1 MRYLG
6 IGALSAAV
14 LLLELTLTRVYSVT
28 QGYHFA
34 FLAVSLGLLGFGASG
49 TVLFVGREFLL
60 RKTRILLPLS
70 AFLFTLTTLGAYWA
84 INTIPFDS
92 YRLIVDREM
101 VGWMT
106 AFYVVQ
112 IVPFFFAG
120 LVLGGALIA
129 DPANVHRIYGSSL
142 VGAGAGSLFALGG
155 PSSAGPNGALVVVAV
170 LGALAFAALIHGK
183 TAKNIA
189 IAGIGVVALV
199 SGGILVPLAVKLEV
213 SPHKALPQLLRQQ
226 GARLE
231 ETKWNAFSRID
242 VVESVSLHQAPGLS
256 FSYSGTIPPQLAVT
270 VDADNATSI
279 TRSTKEEADFTEY
292 LPVAAA
298 FEILSA
304 PSVLIVEPGG
314 GLDILT
320 ALRHGAAEITALSS
334 NPIVADLLREQF
346 RSEIDAGI
354 LEVLAGNPRSFLS
367 RSNDRFD
374 LVIIALADSFRPVR
388 AGAFSLS
395 ENHVYTREAFS
406 AYFDH
411 LSPDGLLAATRW
423 VQVPPSEEMRMVATV
438 IEVLGDR
445 AGVRSE
451 RAIAALR
458 TLQTLTV
465 FARTEDFE
473 GRDLDALR
481 DFARTRQMDLSYLPG
496 IDPDELNRH
505 FVLPEEVYFQ
515 GITELLDESRRDDFY
530 AGTEFNV
537 KPLGDDRP
545 FFFHFFRWQQL
556 PDVVGQIG
564 KTFDPFGGAGFL
576 VILLFLGVSVAVSCV
591 LILLPLAI
599 ARAVPDAHPGGQGRV
614 FHWASLGYF
623 FMLGLAFLWI
633 ELPLMQRFILLL
645 DYPIYSFGIVL
656 FAILVFSGLGSIL
669 SGRLGRIRNWAPL
682 ILAVLAVVYGLGFL
696 PPMDLVLGLP
706 LAARVVV
713 AVVSIA
719 PIGLL
724 MGIPFPAG
732 IRAVEAIR
740 PELVPWLWGVNG
752 YASVMGSILAALIAL
767 EGGYSAVMLVAAV
780 AYAIAWALL
789 RLGMRSGVTA
799 RERTAR
805 IAPPPGS
812 TTPIGHHAAR

>member
-6 IGALSAAV
+6 IGAVSAAV
-14 LLLELTLTRVYSVT
+14 LLFELTLTRVYSVA

-49 TVLFVGREFLL
+49 TILFAGREYLL
-60 RKTRILLPLS
+60 RRTRILLPLS
-70 AFLFTLTTLGAYWA
+70 AFLFTLAALGAYWA
-84 INTIPFDS
+84 MNTIPFDS

-101 VGWMT
+101 IGWMT

-120 LVLGGALIA
+120 LVLGGALVA
-129 DPANVHRIYGSSL
+129 DPARVDRIYGSSL

-155 PSSAGPNGALVVVAV
+155 PSSTGPNGALLAVAV
-170 LGALAFAALIHGK
+170 LGAFALVMLIYRRT
-183 TAKNIA
+183 TANIA
-189 IAGIGVVALV
+189 VAGAGVAVLVV
-199 SGGILVPLAVKLEV
+199 SGVLVPLAVTLDV
-213 SPHKALPQLLRQQ
+213 SPYKALPQLLLQEGVQ
-226 GARLE
+226 LE
-231 ETKWNAFSRID
+231 VTKRNAFSRID
-242 VVESVSLHQAPGLS
+242 VVESGSLHQAPGLS
-256 FSYSGTIPPQLAVT
+256 FSYAGAIPPQRAVT
-270 VDADNATSI
+270 VDADNATTIS
-279 TRSTKEEADFTEY
+279 RSTKEEAEFSAY

-298 FEILSA
+298 FEIVSA
-304 PSVLIVEPGG
+304 PDVLVVEPGG

-320 ALRHGAAEITALSS
+320 ALHHGARSITALSG
-334 NPIVADLLREQF
+334 NPIVADLLRDQF
-346 RSEIDAGI
+346 RPEIDAGI
-354 LEVLAGNPRSFLS
+354 LEVLAGNPRSYLD
-367 RSNDRFD
+367 RSDRKFD
-374 LVIIALADSFRPVR
+374 LVIVSLADSFRPVR

-395 ENHVYTREAFS
+395 ENHVYTSDAFS

-411 LSPDGLLAATRW
+411 MSPDGLLAATRW

-438 IEVLGDR
+438 VEVLSDR
-445 AGVRSE
+445 PDVSAE

-465 FARTEDFE
+465 FARTEEFE

-481 DFARTRQMDLSYLPG
+481 TFARTRQMDLSYLPG
-496 IDPDELNRH
+496 ISPNELNQY
-505 FVLPEEVYFQ
+505 FVLPVEIYFR
-515 GITELLDESRRDDFY
+515 GITELLDEARRDDFY
-530 AGTEFNV
+530 AGTQFNV

-545 FFFHFFRWQQL
+545 FFFHFFRWRQL
-556 PDVVGQIG
+556 PDAVDQIG

-576 VILLFLGVSVAVSCV
+576 VVLLFLGVSIVVSCV
-591 LILLPLAI
+591 LILLPLAFVKTTP
-599 ARAVPDAHPGGQGRV
+599 AAHPDGRGRV
-614 FHWASLGYF
+614 LHPASLGYF

-645 DYPIYSFGIVL
+645 DYPTYSFGIVL
-656 FAILVFSGLGSIL
+656 FAVLVFSGLGSIL
-669 SGRLGRIRNWAPL
+669 SGRLGRLRNWSPL
-682 ILAVLAVVYGLGFL
+682 VLAFLAVVYGLGFL

-732 IRAVEAIR
+732 IRAVEVAGHG
-740 PELVPWLWGVNG
+740 LVPWLWGVNG

-767 EGGYSAVMLVAAV
+767 EGGYSAVMLAAAA

-789 RLGMRSGVTA
+789 RLGIRPGVTA

-805 IAPPPGS
+805 TAPLPGS
-812 TTPIGHHAAR
+812 TTPTGHHAAR

>member
-14 LLLELTLTRVYSVT
+14 LLLELMLTRVYSVT

-49 TVLFVGREFLL
+49 TLLAIGRELLL
-60 RKTRILLPLS
+60 RKMRLLLPLS

-92 YRLIVDREM
+92 YRLIVDRDM
-101 VGWMT
+101 FGWMT

-112 IVPFFFAG
+112 ITPFFFAG
-120 LVLGGALIA
+120 LVLGGALVS

-155 PSSAGPNGALVVVAV
+155 PSSAGPDGALLAVAS
-170 LGALAFAALIHGK
+170 LGALAFVTLIHRK
-183 TAKNIA
+183 TARNIA
-189 IAGIGVVALV
+189 IAGAGALILV
-199 SGGILVPLAVKLEV
+199 SGGILVPPAVTLEV
-213 SPHKALPQLLRQQ
+213 SPHKPLPQLLRQQ
-226 GARLE
+226 GARLD

-242 VVESVSLHQAPGLS
+242 VVESDSLHQAPGLS
-256 FSYSGTIPPQLAVT
+256 FSYSGVIPPQRAVT
-270 VDADNATSI
+270 VDADNATTI
-279 TRSTKEEADFTEY
+279 TRSPHEDATFTEY

-298 FEILSA
+298 FEILVT

-320 ALRHGAAEITALSS
+320 ALHHGAGRITALSS
-334 NPIVADLLREQF
+334 NPIVADLLRGQF
-346 RSEIDAGI
+346 RSEIDAGT

-367 RSNDRFD
+367 RSNERFD
-374 LVIIALADSFRPVR
+374 LVIISLADSFRPVR

-395 ENHVYTREAFS
+395 ENHIYTKEAFS
-406 AYFDH
+406 GYFDH
-411 LSPDGLLAATRW
+411 LSPTGLLATTRW

-438 IEVLGDR
+438 IEVLSDR
-445 AGVRSE
+445 EGVRAE

-465 FARTEDFE
+465 FARNDDFE

-481 DFARTRQMDLSYLPG
+481 NFARTRQMDMSYLPG
-496 IDPDELNRH
+496 IDPDELNQH
-505 FVLPEEVYFQ
+505 FVLPVEVYFQ
-515 GITELLDESRRDDFY
+515 GITELLDESRREDFH
-530 AGTEFNV
+530 AATEFNV

-545 FFFHFFRWQQL
+545 FFFNFFRWQQL
-556 PDVVGQIG
+556 PDVVSQIG
-564 KTFDPFGGAGFL
+564 NTFEPFGGAGVL
-576 VILLFLGVSVAVSCV
+576 VILLFLGLSGAVSLV
-591 LILLPLAI
+591 LIVFPLVV
-599 ARAVPDAHPGGQGRV
+599 ARAAPAAHAGGSGRT
-614 FHWASLGYF
+614 FRWASLGYF

-633 ELPLMQRFILLL
+633 EIPLMQRFILLL

-669 SGRLGRIRNWAPL
+669 SSRLGWIRSWAPL
-682 ILAVLAVVYGLGFL
+682 ILAVLAVVYGLGIV

-713 AVVSIA
+713 AVASIA
-719 PIGLL
+719 PFGLL
-724 MGIPFPAG
+724 MGVPFPAG
-732 IRAVEAIR
+732 IRAVEATR
-740 PELVPWLWGVNG
+740 PDLVPWLWGVNG
-752 YASVMGSILAALIAL
+752 YASVTGSIVAALIAL
-767 EGGYSAVMLVAAV
+767 ESGYSAVMLVAAA
-780 AYAIAWALL
+780 AYAIAWLLL

-799 RERTAR
+799 RGRTAR
-805 IAPPPGS
+805 IVPPPGS
-812 TTPIGHHAAR
+812 TTPIGHHAVR